1 MVEISYFDLFC
12 LLVGLVSLMITIIQS
27 VRKSDLIKSL
37 ENQLIAI
44 IGNLDSLCVNAAS
57 ERKLRQRTR
66 PGNGQRKVV
75 KMQLGISMKKWDSTI
90 E

>member
-57 ERKLRQRTR
+57 ERIPRQRTR

>member
-44 IGNLDSLCVNAAS
+44 IGNLDSLCV
-57 ERKLRQRTR
+57 
-66 PGNGQRKVV
+66 
-75 KMQLGISMKKWDSTI
+75 MQQVRGY
-90 E
+90 